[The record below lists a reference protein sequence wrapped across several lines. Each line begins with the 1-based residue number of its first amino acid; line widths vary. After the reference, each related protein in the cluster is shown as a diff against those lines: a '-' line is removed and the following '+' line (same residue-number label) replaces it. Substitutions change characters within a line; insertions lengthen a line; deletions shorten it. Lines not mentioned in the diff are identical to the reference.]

1 VDGEVQHQTEG
12 VQMKKMKSWQENG
25 RIVVLLVALA
35 ALTGCAGT
43 IKPEAF
49 GRGKSYA
56 IVSIAATPE
65 IGNVGGQ
72 QHNQHTI
79 TGLVKAASSDSG
91 YTHDAT
97 EILRE
102 TIPLFQRG
110 FTASKSF
117 RLQPEGRVVK
127 QKAYSAM
134 AGDSAKAFMTTFKV
148 APGYKYFSDEKKC
161 AALAKSLNVDGVICV
176 MVNYGYVYNGV
187 NIGGLVGGGVHK
199 AVVHLTVVAY
209 DKNGRVV
216 WNDHVA
222 GKSDDSIGSASEA
235 VNFKELHPLLL
246 NASGNAVKELLKNL
260 AEKVG

>member
-1 VDGEVQHQTEG
+1 
-12 VQMKKMKSWQENG
+12 MKKIKGWQEYG
-25 RIVVLLVALA
+25 RIMALLVALA
-35 ALTGCAGT
+35 VLAGCAGT

-49 GRGKSYA
+49 GGGKSYA
-56 IVSIAATPE
+56 IVSIAASPE
-65 IGNVGGQ
+65 IRNMGERQ
-72 QHNQHTI
+72 QTI

-91 YTHDAT
+91 YTRDAA
-97 EILRE
+97 EIFRE

-117 RLQPEGRVVK
+117 RLQPEGKVVK
-127 QKAYSAM
+127 QKAYTVMTA
-134 AGDSAKAFMTTFKV
+134 DSAKVFMTTFKV
-148 APGYKYFSDEKKC
+148 AQGYKYFSDEKKC
-161 AALAKSLNVDGVICV
+161 AALAKSLNVDGVICM

-209 DKNGRVV
+209 DKNGIVV
-216 WNDHVA
+216 WNDHVV
-222 GKSDDSIGSASEA
+222 GKSDDSIGSASET

-246 NASGNAVKELLKNL
+246 NATGNAVKELLKNL

>member
-1 VDGEVQHQTEG
+1 VLRQGNVGIKLGGQL
-12 VQMKKMKSWQENG
+12 MKIKSWQDCG
-25 RIVVLLVALA
+25 RIVALLVVLA
-35 ALTGCAGT
+35 ALAGCAGT

-65 IGNVGGQ
+65 IGNMGERQ
-72 QHNQHTI
+72 QTI
-79 TGLVKAASSDSG
+79 TGLVKAASSESG
-91 YTHDAT
+91 YTQDAT
-97 EILRE
+97 AILRE
-102 TIPLFQRG
+102 TVPLFQRG

-117 RLQPEGRVVK
+117 RLQPEAKVVK

-134 AGDSAKAFMTTFKV
+134 TADSAKAFMTTFKV

-161 AALAKSLNVDGVICV
+161 AALAKSLNVDGVICM

-216 WNDHVA
+216 WNDHVV
-222 GKSDDSIGSASEA
+222 GKSDDSIGTASEA